1 MSFRVWAGG
10 ETVVPQLQCERHQKG
25 LDIHMDYSCITITD
39 AVQQQQPWASA
50 KGIYDWAIE
59 KINHF

>member
-10 ETVVPQLQCERHQKG
+10 ETVVPQLQFERHQKG
-25 LDIHMDYSCITITD
+25 LDVHMDYNCITITD

-50 KGIYDWAIE
+50 KGIMTE
-59 KINHF
+59 LLKK